1 MNDINKDE
9 IDARWHMLVWRM
21 MIVICSISFVIA
33 WILFGVYRVDK
44 SIGAGAYIVK
54 YIVLP
59 MIVQAI
65 AITICYF
72 YMKHDEAD
80 IKHKNYVVTGMIYVC
95 VGVIAFTYCTIYPL
109 ILIPCVTIIATAL
122 FADQELTVW
131 SGVAVLAL
139 MVINVVRLHLNVG
152 ELATQMNWVGA
163 LLIYILVV
171 SVMCAMVMVV
181 NKHTKALMESIAGS
195 YNRQV
200 TLMSELMVDPMTGLY
215 NRRSFEESLDKEIE
229 NVEQT
234 GAKSYVTIFD
244 IDHFKE
250 VNDTYGHSN
259 GDIVI
264 KALCKMMKEKS
275 KDMGLAFRYGGEE
288 FVILFHDV
296 ELSKV
301 MNVVED
307 IRTEFRCYY
316 FHFMNKDGI
325 TCSCGVAEYTKGE
338 SSKAWFN
345 RADSALYKAKESGRN
360 RTVISEI
367 KNNTLGCAQCV
378 IFLWNYSNVMIC
390 PALLDIIVQPLN
402 HTVGYCLGVVLKIF
416 IEIVQIVLVGHEA
429 HLNDH
434 ACHIG
439 VSDDR
444 IVIIAVS
451 LGSDSHPSVGGYTN
465 FLEIA
470 QNVIC
475 GRITAL
481 RS

>member
-9 IDARWHMLVWRM
+9 IDAKWHMLVWRM

-200 TLMSELMVDPMTGLY
+200 TLMSELMVDPTGLY

-360 RTVISEI
+360 RTVISE
-367 KNNTLGCAQCV
+367 
-378 IFLWNYSNVMIC
+378 
-390 PALLDIIVQPLN
+390 
-402 HTVGYCLGVVLKIF
+402 
-416 IEIVQIVLVGHEA
+416 
-429 HLNDH
+429 
-434 ACHIG
+434 
-439 VSDDR
+439 
-444 IVIIAVS
+444 
-451 LGSDSHPSVGGYTN
+451 
-465 FLEIA
+465 
-470 QNVIC
+470 
-475 GRITAL
+475 
-481 RS
+481 